1 MHSPAVL
8 QTQQGRRVRSQEPE
22 NESDHKRVTVCKRV
36 LSEALRDSSITV
48 KRHLN
53 FIKIN

>member
-22 NESDHKRVTVCKRV
+22 NESDHKRVTVCKWV
-36 LSEALRDSSITV
+36 LSEALRESSINV

-53 FIKIN
+53 CIKIN